1 MDALKD
7 VYQDLRWEESLLVAG
22 MSLILVTSP
31 FLNFVK
37 VVNRDYQQDV

>member
-22 MSLILVTSP
+22 CIGNVGVVA
-31 FLNFVK
+31 FVVYFNK
-37 VVNRDYQQDV
+37 SK